1 MNSLAQVKMVRVKDL
16 LRDKIPKD
24 LIDLVPTSFDIV
36 GSRQGAVAIVEIPEE
51 LEEYK
56 YEIAKAIMK
65 INKHVKAVLRKIG
78 PRRGAFRLYEYEI
91 LIPGPTE
98 VIHKEAGYLIKV
110 DPTKVYFSPRDQS
123 DRLEIAEQVRDGET
137 ILYLFAGVA
146 PYAIAICKR
155 RNVHVI
161 HCVEINP
168 IAVRY
173 MIENVR
179 LNKLKGK
186 IVPIEGDVNVVAP
199 KFYYKSDRVLMTL
212 PLGAYEYV
220 HHGILCI
227 RREGGVLHF
236 YHIGKEPDIFSEAE
250 NIVKE
255 AADKFG
261 REITIIN
268 RKIVRDY
275 APRMYKIRL
284 DVYVR

>member
-1 MNSLAQVKMVRVKDL
+1 MARVKDL
-16 LRDKIPKD
+16 LKDKIPRE
-24 LIDLVPTSFDIV
+24 LLELVPTSFDII
-36 GSRQGAVAIVEIPEE
+36 GSRQGAVAIVEIPDE
-51 LEEYK
+51 LEGYK

-65 INKHVKAVLRKIG
+65 INKHVRAVLRRVG
-78 PRRGAFRLYEYEI
+78 PRRGTFRLYEYEI

-98 VIHKEAGYLIKV
+98 VIHKEAGYLIKL

-123 DRLEIAEQVRDGET
+123 DRLDIAEQVRDGET

-179 LNKLKGK
+179 INKLKGK
-186 IVPIEGDVNVVAP
+186 IVPIEGDVDKVAP
-199 KFYYKSDRVLMTL
+199 EFYYKSDRVLMTL
-212 PLGAYEYV
+212 PLGACEYV

-227 RREGGVLHF
+227 RREGGILHF
-236 YHIGKEPDIFSEAE
+236 YHVGKEPDIFAEAE
-250 NIVKE
+250 RLVYETARKL
-255 AADKFG
+255 G
-261 REITIIN
+261 RDVTIIN
-268 RKIVRDY
+268 RRVVRDY

>member
-1 MNSLAQVKMVRVKDL
+1 MVRVKDL
-16 LRDKIPKD
+16 LKDKIPKE
-24 LIDLVPTSFDIV
+24 LIELVPTSFDIV

-65 INKHVKAVLRKIG
+65 INKHVKAVLRRKG

-98 VIHKEAGYLIKV
+98 VVHKEAGYLIKL

-146 PYAIAICKR
+146 PYAVAICKR
-155 RNVHVI
+155 KNVHVI

-168 IAVRY
+168 VAVRY
-173 MIENVR
+173 MIENIR

-186 IVPIEGDVNVVAP
+186 IVPIEGDVNIVAP

-212 PLGAYEYV
+212 PLGAHEYV

-236 YHIGKEPDIFSEAE
+236 YHVGKEPDIFSEAE
-250 NIVKE
+250 KIIRE
-255 AADKFG
+255 TAERFG
-261 REITIIN
+261 REVSIIN